1 MLRKLKEFEYF
12 APKNI
17 PEAISLLD
25 QYQGKAKLFAG
36 GTDVLIQMKQRK
48 LIPEYLID
56 VKNID
61 GLNYLKYNTDEGL
74 KIGAYV
80 THGIL
85 ANSEIV
91 QEKYT
96 ALAEGSLAVG
106 SVQTRNRGTIVGNIC
121 TSSPSA
127 DTPPSLI
134 AFDANIKLI
143 SIEGERV
150 VKITDFF
157 LSPFKNCMK
166 ENELITEIQLS
177 DLPPNT
183 GSAYLWLPKI
193 TALDETL
200 VGVGLALTLN
210 NIEEKVCT
218 NIRIGLG
225 SVSPMP
231 MRANNAEEFI
241 KGKSIDDDIIEK
253 AAEIASKETSP
264 RSRAEYRKEMV
275 SVYVKRALNKALER
289 IK

>member
-12 APKNI
+12 APKTI

-157 LSPFKNCMK
+157 LNPFKNCMK

-200 VGVGLALTLN
+200 VGVGLVLTLN

-231 MRANNAEEFI
+231 MRANNTEEFI
-241 KGKSIDDDIIEK
+241 KGKSIDDSVIKE